1 MTTAP
6 APKPS
11 SSISE
16 RLTPETA
23 PVFALKELVARLH
36 REQHKTQDL
45 LSSLGYALRS
55 FNNLNQLLELI
66 PLIAGR
72 VADAEGG
79 ILLLFKPN
87 GQIVLYCQQENRQN
101 CQDIRKALEAASQ
114 HLMATAG
121 VPATIATANV
131 APENSSV
138 ALDYQMSLYL
148 GPDVQLFGTSVIV
161 KNAERGRL
169 YVFSK
174 DPQYTWTEHRQ
185 KLIRLIADQTAVAI
199 ANEELKLELRKK
211 EHLDRELQIG
221 AEIQRQ
227 LWPRQ
232 CPNIPGVGLAAHCK
246 TANQVGGDY
255 YDFFAPTNYGFARD
269 HAGEGWRWGFAI
281 GDVMGKGVPAGL
293 IMTMTRGMLRSEV
306 LNGHPPARI
315 LQHLNQV
322 YYADL
327 ERSHRFVTLFYAEYN
342 SDTRDL
348 LFSNAAHNPPL
359 LWRATTNTISRL
371 DTLGMLIG
379 LDANTEY
386 RNHQV
391 KLHPGDTLLCYTD
404 GFTEAANAKGERFD
418 EDRLV
423 RCFRWACHH
432 FRTSQEIQDYL
443 FDQVQQFIGRD
454 RCNDDDMTLIVMRV
468 DPSEETAA
476 AIG

>member
-1 MTTAP
+1 
-6 APKPS
+6 
-11 SSISE
+11 
-16 RLTPETA
+16 
-23 PVFALKELVARLH
+23 
-36 REQHKTQDL
+36 
-45 LSSLGYALRS
+45 
-55 FNNLNQLLELI
+55 
-66 PLIAGR
+66 
-72 VADAEGG
+72 
-79 ILLLFKPN
+79 
-87 GQIVLYCQQENRQN
+87 
-101 CQDIRKALEAASQ
+101 
-114 HLMATAG
+114 
-121 VPATIATANV
+121 
-131 APENSSV
+131 
-138 ALDYQMSLYL
+138 
-148 GPDVQLFGTSVIV
+148 
-161 KNAERGRL
+161 
-169 YVFSK
+169 
-174 DPQYTWTEHRQ
+174 
-185 KLIRLIADQTAVAI
+185 
-199 ANEELKLELRKK
+199 
-211 EHLDRELQIG
+211 
-221 AEIQRQ
+221 
-227 LWPRQ
+227 
-232 CPNIPGVGLAAHCK
+232 VGLAAHCK

-255 YDFFAPTNYGFARD
+255 YDFFAPTNYGFAHD

-293 IMTMTRGMLRSEV
+293 IMTMTRGMLRSEI